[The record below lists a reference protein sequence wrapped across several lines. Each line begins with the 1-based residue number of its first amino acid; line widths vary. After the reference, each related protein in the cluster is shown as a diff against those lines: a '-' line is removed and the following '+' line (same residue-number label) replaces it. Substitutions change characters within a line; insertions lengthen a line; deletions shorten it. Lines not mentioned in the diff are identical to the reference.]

1 VSGWGEDLLLIDVMV
16 VVLVAVVVGY
26 EHKDDGNMTMVI

>member
-16 VVLVAVVVGY
+16 VVLVAVVV
-26 EHKDDGNMTMVI
+26 TMVI